1 MLKKEP
7 GLELSRS
14 HVSQR
19 SEGKFGNMYKSEAIV
34 SKARNRLQQL
44 QQEEERI
51 ISRSKEL
58 DSLSNIKKSK
68 EKYLQISASQ

>member
-1 MLKKEP
+1 
-7 GLELSRS
+7 
-14 HVSQR
+14 
-19 SEGKFGNMYKSEAIV
+19 MYKSEAIV